1 MRQKTPMKDAATI
14 LDALVRRGVT
24 QKQIAEAIGITQP
37 NANKLYR
44 PDRNGKL
51 RTLSYDEGRT
61 LIERFGLADMA
72 GNADVTAFNAET
84 LAPLLDALLPLV
96 PSTGRSE
103 RSVQVLSQALAYGLA
118 LLGTPTATHPSP
130 DALGVAARGAVAR
143 FREIGRA

>member
-1 MRQKTPMKDAATI
+1 MKDATTI

-44 PDRNGKL
+44 PDRNGRL

-61 LIERFGLADMA
+61 LIERFDLADMA
-72 GNADVTAFNAET
+72 AEDADATAFNAET
-84 LAPLLDALLPLV
+84 LAPILDALLPLV
-96 PSTGRSE
+96 PTTGRSE
-103 RSVQVLSQALAYGLA
+103 RSVRVLAQALANGLA
-118 LLGTPTATHPSP
+118 LLGKPTAKHPSP